1 MTTLQDFGVV
11 CLFQLCADL
20 YVLCNVLHNYTQ
32 YHRPHLTEV
41 LLDYDLSMERKV
53 MIPMTKLT
61 NDDICRLC
69 NVEKEIAA
77 HLLCNSMALELNR
90 YLNFSVGILDPS
102 DIAEVP
108 LNRIVSFIDSSQ
120 FLKEL

>member
-1 MTTLQDFGVV
+1 MTELLTGHLNFKSHLHRFG
-11 CLFQLCADL
+11 
-20 YVLCNVLHNYTQ
+20 
-32 YHRPHLTEV
+32 R
-41 LLDYDLSMERKV
+41 
-53 MIPMTKLT
+53 T

-69 NVEKEIAA
+69 NEEEETAA
-77 HLLCNSMALELNR
+77 HLLCNCIAIELNR
-90 YLNFSVGILDPS
+90 YLKFSVSILDPS